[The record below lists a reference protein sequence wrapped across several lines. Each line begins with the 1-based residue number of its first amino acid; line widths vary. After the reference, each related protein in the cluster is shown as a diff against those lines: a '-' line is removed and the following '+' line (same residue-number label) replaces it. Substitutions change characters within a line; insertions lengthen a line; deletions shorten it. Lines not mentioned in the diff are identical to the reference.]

1 MQRAESTKPRS
12 MDLRVLVLALVLGG
26 VAAGLIV
33 AYLASRG
40 TGGGETEAV
49 PTLSVVV
56 AAEDIAAG
64 KKVTDSMVELK
75 ALPEMAVISNAAT
88 AKDQVVGQT
97 LRYPVAEGEQ
107 LSNLQLVQTLKTQA
121 LSFQIP
127 QGMRGF
133 TVPVSVTNSPA
144 ALLAPGDFVDVL
156 VSVDSDKLAVG
167 EPPTPVGIQGGSET
181 PKAAVT
187 LLQNVQVLSVQRDYV
202 ANGVPYDPSVRGEPP
217 KDDSVSYVTLSLTPE
232 QAQVLW
238 LASQDGKVTLALR
251 SFGDGEIKT
260 LGPVTEPLSVP

>member
-1 MQRAESTKPRS
+1 MQKAESSRPRS
-12 MDLRVLVLALVLGG
+12 VDLRVLVLALVLGA

-33 AYLASRG
+33 AYLASRDS
-40 TGGGETEAV
+40 GGGEAAAV
-49 PTLSVVV
+49 PTVSVVV
-56 AAEDIAAG
+56 ASEDIAAG

-75 ALPEMAVISNAAT
+75 ALPETAVISDAAT
-88 AKDQVVGQT
+88 AKEQVVGQT
-97 LRYPVAEGEQ
+97 LRYPVAKGEQ
-107 LSNLQLVQTLKTQA
+107 LSNLRLVEPPKTQS

-133 TVPVSVTNSPA
+133 TVPVSVNNSPA

-167 EPPTPVGIQGGSET
+167 QPPTPVASQGSSET
-181 PKAAVT
+181 PKAVVT

-202 ANGVPYDPSVRGEPP
+202 DNGVPYDPSVRGEPP

-232 QAQVLW
+232 QAQTLW
-238 LASQDGKVTLALR
+238 LASQDGAVTLALR
-251 SFGDGEIKT
+251 AFGDGEIKT

>member
-1 MQRAESTKPRS
+1 MQKAESTSPRS
-12 MDLRVLVLALVLGG
+12 VDLRVLLLALILGV

-33 AYLASRG
+33 AYLASRDS
-40 TGGGETEAV
+40 GGGETAAV

-56 AAEDIAAG
+56 ASEDIAAG
-64 KKVTDSMVELK
+64 QKVTDSMVELK
-75 ALPEMAVISNAAT
+75 ALPETAVISDAAT
-88 AKDQVVGQT
+88 AKEQVIGQT
-97 LRYPVAEGEQ
+97 LRYPVAKGEQ
-107 LSNLQLVQTLKTQA
+107 LNNLRLVEPPKTQS

-133 TVPVSVTNSPA
+133 TIPVTVSDSPA

-156 VSVDSDKLAVG
+156 VSVDIDRLAVG
-167 EPPTPVGIQGGSET
+167 QPPVPVPTEGALEN

-202 ANGVPYDPSVRGEPP
+202 DNGVPYDPSVRGEPP

-238 LASQDGKVTLALR
+238 LASQDGAVTLALR
-251 SFGDGEIKT
+251 AFGDGEIKT
-260 LGPVTEPLSVP
+260 LGPVTEPLQVP

>member
-1 MQRAESTKPRS
+1 MQRAESTRPRS
-12 MDLRVLVLALVLGG
+12 VDLRVLVLALVLGA

-40 TGGGETEAV
+40 SGGETTTV
-49 PTLSVVV
+49 PTMSVVV
-56 AAEDIAAG
+56 ATEDIAAG

-75 ALPEMAVISNAAT
+75 ALPETAIITDAAT
-88 AKDQVVGQT
+88 AKEQVVGQT
-97 LRYPVAEGEQ
+97 LRYPVAKGEQ
-107 LSNLQLVQTLKTQA
+107 LSNLRLVEPPKTQA

-133 TVPVSVTNSPA
+133 TIPVAVSKSPA

-156 VSVDSDKLAVG
+156 VSVDADRLAVAK
-167 EPPTPVGIQGGSET
+167 PPVIGGSLGSSET

-187 LLQNVQVLSVQRDYV
+187 LLQNVQVLSVQREYV
-202 ANGVPYDPSVRGEPP
+202 DNGVPYDPSVRGQPP
-217 KDDSVSYVTLSLTPE
+217 KDDNISYVTLALTPE
-232 QAQVLW
+232 QAQTLW
-238 LASQDGKVTLALR
+238 LASQDGAVTLALR
-251 SFGDGEIKT
+251 AFGDGEIKS

>member
-1 MQRAESTKPRS
+1 V
-12 MDLRVLVLALVLGG
+12 DLRVLVLALVLGA

-40 TGGGETEAV
+40 SGGGEAAAV
-49 PTLSVVV
+49 PTVSVVV
-56 AAEDIAAG
+56 ASEDIAAG

-75 ALPEMAVISNAAT
+75 ALPETAVISDAAT
-88 AKDQVVGQT
+88 AKEQVVGQT
-97 LRYPVAEGEQ
+97 LRYPVAKGEQ
-107 LSNLQLVQTLKTQA
+107 LNNLRLVEPPKTKA

-133 TVPVSVTNSPA
+133 TIPVTVSNSPA

-156 VSVDSDKLAVG
+156 VSVDADRLAVAQ
-167 EPPTPVGIQGGSET
+167 PAVPVPSEGALEN

-187 LLQNVQVLSVQRDYV
+187 LLQNVQVLSVQREYV
-202 ANGVPYDPSVRGEPP
+202 DNGVPYDPSVRGEPP

-232 QAQVLW
+232 QAQTLW
-238 LASQDGKVTLALR
+238 LASQDGAVTLALR
-251 SFGDGEIKT
+251 AFGDGEIKT